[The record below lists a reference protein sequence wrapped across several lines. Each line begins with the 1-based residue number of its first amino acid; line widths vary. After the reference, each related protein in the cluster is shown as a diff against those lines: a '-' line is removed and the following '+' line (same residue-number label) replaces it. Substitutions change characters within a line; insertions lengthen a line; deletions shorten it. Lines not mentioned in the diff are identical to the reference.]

1 VRPLIFAACDDIYFQ
16 KFAGP
21 LMNSAKRHGMECEII
36 NGGTM
41 EPTDAMVLRYR
52 MLPDV
57 LRCRESV
64 LVLDVDSVINDTIHI
79 GERYDL
85 GLFLRND
92 FKDPRKKVMGSAV
105 YVHRRAMQFAVELR
119 ERLAGPCEWFDDQWA
134 IDKLYRKHLGKFH
147 VKLFGTEFI
156 NWHCE
161 PALIWTGKGKVKET
175 NERFAQEMERYA

>member
-1 VRPLIFAACDDIYFQ
+1 MKPLIFAACDDIYFR
-16 KFAGP
+16 KYAGP

-57 LRCRESV
+57 LRVRGSV

-79 GERYDL
+79 SERYDL

-92 FKDPRKKVMGSAV
+92 FNDTRKKVMGSAV
-105 YVHRRAMQFAVELR
+105 YVHQRAMQFAVELR
-119 ERLAGPCEWFDDQWA
+119 ERLAGPVEWFDDQAA
-134 IDKLYRKHLGKFH
+134 IYKLYRKHLGKYH
-147 VKLFGTEFI
+147 CKLFGTEFI